1 MASVETFTFVC
12 LAPKQEATHVDIQAL
27 TRDAVRAHAFGLL
40 REHASA
46 ETIEVW
52 REDAIVAA
60 IDRDGVRTWPP
71 VLDPSRTPMA
81 ADEARQDQSS

>member
-1 MASVETFTFVC
+1 METFTFVC

-27 TRDAVRAHAFGLL
+27 ARDAVRAHAFGLL

-46 ETIEVW
+46 ATIEVW
-52 REDAIVAA
+52 HEDAIVAV

-71 VLDPSRTPMA
+71 NLDPSRTTMA
-81 ADEARQDQSS
+81 ADAARQDQSS

>member
-1 MASVETFTFVC
+1 MASVEIFTFVC

-52 REDAIVAA
+52 QEDAIVAV

-71 VLDPSRTPMA
+71 NHDPGRASTA
-81 ADEARQDQSS
+81 AAEAHQDQSS